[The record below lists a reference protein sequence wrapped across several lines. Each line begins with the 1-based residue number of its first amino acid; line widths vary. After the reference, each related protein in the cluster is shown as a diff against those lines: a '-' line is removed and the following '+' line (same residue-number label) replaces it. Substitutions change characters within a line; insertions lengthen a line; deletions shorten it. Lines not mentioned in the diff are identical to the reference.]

1 MQVAMPGRLSLSVVA
16 FALAA
21 FMNGSQAYADGTF
34 RIGVVN
40 DPLGTYADYSGA
52 SSVEAV
58 KMAAE
63 EVGGTVLG
71 NPIEVLA
78 GDHKNNVAKGVAIVT
93 DWFDNQG
100 VNAVFDVTNSSVAL
114 AVQAVAKA
122 KGKIVVY
129 SSPASTDLT
138 GSACSPVG
146 IQWTYDAYSQAYGTA
161 RDLVKAGKDTWYILA
176 VEGAF
181 GQSLADNIT
190 NAVQGSGGKVLGV
203 SRHLLNAS
211 DFSQELMKAKDSG
224 AKAIALANS
233 GDDTVNGIKQAVL
246 LGITGSNQ
254 TIVPMVMVISDI
266 HYIGLDEAK
275 DLIYLDGFYWDR
287 DDDTRAWSKRFMAR
301 TGRMPGMI
309 QAGAYSGAL
318 HYLKAVIAA
327 NTNDSLAVARKMR
340 ELPVSD
346 MFAKNGI
353 VREDGRMVHDMYLV
367 KVKNPSG
374 SKEPWDYETVLN
386 TIPGNQAFRPL
397 AESACPLVKK

>member
-1 MQVAMPGRLSLSVVA
+1 
-16 FALAA
+16 
-21 FMNGSQAYADGTF
+21 
-34 RIGVVN
+34 
-40 DPLGTYADYSGA
+40 
-52 SSVEAV
+52 
-58 KMAAE
+58 
-63 EVGGTVLG
+63 
-71 NPIEVLA
+71 
-78 GDHKNNVAKGVAIVT
+78 
-93 DWFDNQG
+93 
-100 VNAVFDVTNSSVAL
+100 
-114 AVQAVAKA
+114 
-122 KGKIVVY
+122 
-129 SSPASTDLT
+129 
-138 GSACSPVG
+138 
-146 IQWTYDAYSQAYGTA
+146 
-161 RDLVKAGKDTWYILA
+161 
-176 VEGAF
+176 
-181 GQSLADNIT
+181 
-190 NAVQGSGGKVLGV
+190 
-203 SRHLLNAS
+203 
-211 DFSQELMKAKDSG
+211 
-224 AKAIALANS
+224 
-233 GDDTVNGIKQAVL
+233 
-246 LGITGSNQ
+246 
-254 TIVPMVMVISDI
+254 MVISDI